1 MAFYLRFNIETPI
14 LKVMNETALT
24 LQDHFLIAMPS
35 MVDYHFNQS
44 VVYVC
49 AHSEEGTMGVVVN
62 HPIADIQL
70 GEVLAQMKITSDI
83 TEVNSQ
89 AVFLG
94 GPVQPER
101 GFIIHRPNKMWQS
114 TLVTSDDLGVTSSQ
128 DILEA
133 IATGEGPHDTIIILG
148 YAGWGAGQ
156 VEEEI
161 SRNSWIS
168 VKAEP
173 GIIFNTPH
181 TSRWQA
187 ALSLLGIDPNQ
198 LSSESGHA

>member
-1 MAFYLRFNIETPI
+1 MDESAIS
-14 LKVMNETALT
+14 

-44 VVYVC
+44 VIYVC
-49 AHSEEGTMGVVVN
+49 AHSDEGTMGVVVN

-70 GEVLAQMKITSDI
+70 GEVLAQMKITSEI
-83 TEVNSQ
+83 SNVNGQ
-89 AVFLG
+89 EVFLG

-114 TLVTSDDLGVTSSQ
+114 TLVTSDEIGVTSSQ
-128 DILEA
+128 DILQA
-133 IATGEGPHDTIIILG
+133 IADGEGPDDTIVILG

-161 SRNSWIS
+161 SKNSWIS
-168 VKAEP
+168 VPADP
-173 GIIFNTPH
+173 DIIFNTPH
-181 TSRWQA
+181 SNCWQA
-187 ALSLLGIDPNQ
+187 ALNLLGIDANQ